1 MVTTKLL
8 KRIKEE
14 VSSALNSDKAHTID
28 KIKRI
33 FFFRKK
39 KVGLGTL
46 LLSRRIF
53 MQMRG
58 GTYAMLGIS
67 SMLPT
72 SLRESLLE

>member
-1 MVTTKLL
+1 MKQQHPLMVTTKLL

-33 FFFRKK
+33 FFLEK

-58 GTYAMLGIS
+58 VLIQCLGF
-67 SMLPT
+67 LACF
-72 SLRESLLE
+72 LHL